1 MISNGYIRKILDSFY
16 ACGKLDKQYTI
27 VFVYNDAKNTDCEHI
42 TESITPI
49 ELKMII
55 GSFQKICQNVYYYD
69 CCYRCRDPW
78 CLFGSR
84 YSASPCAGKEA

>member
-1 MISNGYIRKILDSFY
+1 MIGNGYIRKILDSFY

-69 CCYRCRDPW
+69 SELSFLYNIEQLKREYKYI
-78 CLFGSR
+78 LVL
-84 YSASPCAGKEA
+84 